1 LAVCNNEFIPGRACN
16 GLENRREA
24 KYFKITTL
32 TFRSQVTSV
41 RPLSV
46 PLSAKI
52 RVTVMVRLKFSV
64 HFYRLAFLEIRVP

>member
-1 LAVCNNEFIPGRACN
+1 
-16 GLENRREA
+16 
-24 KYFKITTL
+24 
-32 TFRSQVTSV
+32 VTSV